1 MALGGVIDSKSSQL
15 HHRDGVAG
23 QVFHYPGWRL
33 GMGDGADR
41 QAVITDHPIVGNGD
55 TDLRAA
61 GRLVVEGEAAKVSI
75 EVFVPA
81 VERIDRVGAVQ
92 FADWPACRGG
102 GITGP
107 S

>member
-1 MALGGVIDSKSSQL
+1 
-15 HHRDGVAG
+15 
-23 QVFHYPGWRL
+23 
-33 GMGDGADR
+33 MGDGADR
-41 QAVITDHPIVGNGD
+41 QAVITDHPIVGDGD

-92 FADWPACRGG
+92 FADCPARRGG

-107 S
+107 SSSGLQGAGVHAAVCQARPGKCFATCRRE